1 MVVPVTDWISQLADD
16 DQEAAERLWAHF
28 SARVKNLA
36 RQQLDPRTRRIYDE
50 QDAANSAFHSLCRGI
65 QDGRFDQV
73 TDRDSMW
80 GLLAVITARKVSAQ
94 QRSEHR
100 QKRGGGQVRGDSVF
114 AQFGVKGLD
123 AVTGDEPTPEFEAV
137 FTETCD
143 RLMESLDDPM
153 LNRIAMLKFEGHRN
167 TEVAQ
172 EIGRTR
178 RTVERKL
185 EEIRRIWVT
194 AGIIPA
200 AAGE

>member
-1 MVVPVTDWISQLADD
+1 MRV
-16 DQEAAERLWAHF
+16 AEIPIVFL
-28 SARVKNLA
+28 S
-36 RQQLDPRTRRIYDE
+36 YDE
-50 QDAANSAFHSLCRGI
+50 PWADEFFADLIGKAPWA
-65 QDGRFDQV
+65 
-73 TDRDSMW
+73 
-80 GLLAVITARKVSAQ
+80 
-94 QRSEHR
+94 
-100 QKRGGGQVRGDSVF
+100 KRVH
-114 AQFGVKGLD
+114 GVKGLD